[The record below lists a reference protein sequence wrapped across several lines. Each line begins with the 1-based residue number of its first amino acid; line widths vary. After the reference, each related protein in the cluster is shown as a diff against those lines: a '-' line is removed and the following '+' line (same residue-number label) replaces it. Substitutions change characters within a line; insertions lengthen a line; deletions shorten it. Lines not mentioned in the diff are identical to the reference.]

1 MLLIPIQ
8 LLIQSSNFSIIFA
21 VSLNILKHLTMAKS
35 KSFFGLRS
43 GSTKSLTFQVYRGE
57 QITKDRVYR
66 VSNPRT
72 EAQMTQRALI
82 PIVAAAR
89 SALKGLIDHS
99 FEGVAYG
106 EASLKEFSKQNL
118 RAGAL
123 SVTSYSPNGVSNPG
137 FANLIVSNGS
147 INAPSGKITFA
158 EDNNVFTSDQD
169 FPAFSFPNAT
179 KGESADVILKY
190 LETYARANNVDFI
203 APGTQLSLLTIY
215 QSGSV
220 NVNTG
225 GGTIDVPTSG
235 FVLNRIYIPN
245 GDSESENAK
254 AINGQWKISMSMPDT
269 VVVENNNGD
278 KLSFSCGEK
287 TFGKIKII
295 SYPRETTTNKNN
307 CGMALI
313 LSRLENGVW
322 KRSPAQLTIGYEPT
336 TKYTFEDWLSTY
348 QTTGAASKKY
358 LNNGGESTG
367 IKG

>member
-1 MLLIPIQ
+1 
-8 LLIQSSNFSIIFA
+8 
-21 VSLNILKHLTMAKS
+21 MAKS

-99 FEGVAYG
+99 FEGVTYG

-137 FANLIVSNGS
+137 FADLIVSSGS
-147 INAPSGKITFA
+147 INVPYEVESTDS
-158 EDNNVFTSDQD
+158 DNTVKTEGQN
-169 FPAFSFPNAT
+169 FPAFKFPKAD
-179 KGESADVILKY
+179 EDASADVILKY
-190 LETYARANNVDFI
+190 LETYARTNNVALI
-203 APGTQLSLLTIY
+203 APGTQLSFLTIF
-215 QSGSV
+215 QSGTV
-220 NVNTG
+220 KVNTG
-225 GGTIDVPTSG
+225 SGTIDAPTSD
-235 FVLNRIYIPN
+235 FILNRIYIPN
-245 GDSESENAK
+245 GDSDSENAK
-254 AINGQWKISMSMPDT
+254 AINGQWKVMEAVAEGAHRAMLINS
-269 VVVENNNGD
+269 NNDMLIFSSSQEDGSDGD
-278 KLSFSCGEK
+278 VQIVCDPKASRLESA
-287 TFGKIKII
+287 
-295 SYPRETTTNKNN
+295 N

-313 LSRLENGVW
+313 LSKYENGVW
-322 KRSPAQLTIGYEPT
+322 KRSTSRLKIGFEPT
-336 TKYTFEDWLSTY
+336 TPYTFEDWLSTY

-358 LNNGGESTG
+358 LNTGDEGTG
-367 IKG
+367 IQG

>member
-1 MLLIPIQ
+1 
-8 LLIQSSNFSIIFA
+8 
-21 VSLNILKHLTMAKS
+21 MAKS

-99 FEGVAYG
+99 FEGVPYG

-123 SVTSYSPNGVSNPG
+123 TVTSYSPNGVSNPG

-147 INAPSGKITFA
+147 INVPFNMGTQ
-158 EDNNVFTSDQD
+158 EDGTVINVPGGASPIIE
-169 FPAFSFPNAT
+169 FPAAEANADAKPIFSAVAEWARNNN
-179 KGESADVILKY
+179 KELLK
-190 LETYARANNVDFI
+190 
-203 APGTQLSLLTIY
+203 PGTQLTFLSIY
-215 QSGSV
+215 EAGSV
-220 NVNTG
+220 KVGAAIG
-225 GGTIDVPTSG
+225 GQDVSTSA
-235 FVLNRIYIPN
+235 FSICRIYIPD
-245 GDSESENAK
+245 GDEDSENAK
-254 AINGQWKISMSMPDT
+254 NINGKWKVSEKIALGASEVT
-269 VVVENNNGD
+269 IVNEFGD
-278 KLSFSCGEK
+278 KI
-287 TFGKIKII
+287 TFDGGDKEEGSTAIMKIHVQPKEA
-295 SYPRETTTNKNN
+295 SNGSA

-313 LSRLENGVW
+313 LSRFENGMW
-322 KRSPAQLTIGYEPT
+322 KRNTARLKIDFEP
-336 TKYTFEDWLSTY
+336 KYIYTFEDWLSTY

-358 LNNGGESTG
+358 LNTGDEGTG
-367 IKG
+367 IQG